1 MGFTLKL
8 FMKNISILLSIL
20 FCSINVNAQKVVNAG
35 SANGAIIDPIYN
47 SKVISL
53 KSSGILSDAVLS
65 FESSTFG
72 TNQTSAIQA
81 ILNTASLS
89 NTLYII
95 WDCAVSVTG
104 LKIKSNTHIF
114 ALPNCGAILRDNSDK
129 YLLGNYNYAP
139 NNNSISLDSNIVIEG
154 GIWNGNGYRSNVAK
168 QSRSTA
174 TDGYMTVFQF
184 SGVKRVKLLRATFL
198 NGTTYSGMFLTSEDI
213 YIDGVIVDQ
222 GAPTVA
228 KINQDGIDFI
238 GYTKNITVKNTWLR
252 TGDDRFALVPN
263 ALGGNPAD
271 NHAEI
276 YTGIDGD
283 MDNMTFE
290 NITFAGYGLGFA
302 IYMGGAN
309 KFNNLHINNVKGS
322 CSQNWFKMYNKDY
335 LNTNG
340 YTISEGS
347 EIAHNIVVENVTV
360 EVNSYRPLGSILDP
374 LIRLSCSTDN
384 IVFRNIRRD
393 SFALVQPT
401 FEVTPSSVSNPT
413 GVVISNLTIDG
424 YTSINQLPGTV
435 DNLIHVDL
443 NTSVA
448 KLTLT
453 NSNIDLGTTA
463 KNIALL
469 KSRGGVT
476 YLFANNNR
484 INGLRYGFYNE
495 AYYLNTSV
503 INNTIHTNSGNYAT
517 IYNGG
522 GMQKLAVT
530 NWIGY
535 LLMQNTGA
543 LTTFVNA
550 STIGTVQ

>member
-1 MGFTLKL
+1 
-8 FMKNISILLSIL
+8 
-20 FCSINVNAQKVVNAG
+20 
-35 SANGAIIDPIYN
+35 
-47 SKVISL
+47 
-53 KSSGILSDAVLS
+53 
-65 FESSTFG
+65 
-72 TNQTSAIQA
+72 
-81 ILNTASLS
+81 
-89 NTLYII
+89 
-95 WDCAVSVTG
+95 
-104 LKIKSNTHIF
+104 
-114 ALPNCGAILRDNSDK
+114 
-129 YLLGNYNYAP
+129 
-139 NNNSISLDSNIVIEG
+139 
-154 GIWNGNGYRSNVAK
+154 
-168 QSRSTA
+168 
-174 TDGYMTVFQF
+174 
-184 SGVKRVKLLRATFL
+184 
-198 NGTTYSGMFLTSEDI
+198 MFLTSEDI

-302 IYMGGAN
+302 VYMGGAN
-309 KFNNLHINNVKGS
+309 KFSNLHINNVKGT

-340 YTISEGS
+340 YTISQGTK
-347 EIAHNIVVENVTV
+347 IASNILVENVSV
-360 EVNSYRPLGSILDP
+360 EVNSYRPLGSVVDP
-374 LIRLSCSTDN
+374 LIRLSCTTDN
-384 IVFRNIRRD
+384 IIFRNIRRD
-393 SFALVQPT
+393 SFALPWPT

-413 GVVISNLTIDG
+413 GVIIQNLTIDG
-424 YTSINQLPGTV
+424 YTSINASPDTV
-435 DNLIHVDL
+435 NINGLIHINL
-443 NTSVA
+443 NTSVGNFN
-448 KLTLT
+448 LI
-453 NSNIDLGTTA
+453 NSKIDLGTTA
-463 KNIALL
+463 KNSALL
-469 KSRGGVT
+469 KGRGGIS
-476 YLFANNNR
+476 YLLANNNR
-484 INGLRYGFYNE
+484 ISGLRYFIYNE

-543 LTTFVNA
+543 LTTIVNA

>member
-1 MGFTLKL
+1 
-8 FMKNISILLSIL
+8 MKNIAIILSIL
-20 FCSINVNAQKVVNAG
+20 FCSNLSNAQKVINSG
-35 SANGAIIDPIYN
+35 SANGVIINPILN
-47 SKVISL
+47 TKIVSL
-53 KSSGILSDAVLS
+53 KNSGILSDADLS

-89 NTLYII
+89 NQLYII

-114 ALPNCGAILRDNSDK
+114 ALPSCGAILRDNSNK
-129 YLLGNYNYAP
+129 YLLGNYNYVP
-139 NNNSISLDSNIVIEG
+139 NNNSISLDSNIIIEG

-174 TDGYMTVFQF
+174 LNGYMTVFQF
-184 SGVKRVKLLRATFL
+184 SGVKRVSLLRATFL

-213 YIDGVIVDQ
+213 LIDGVTVDQ
-222 GAPTVA
+222 GAPTVE

-302 IYMGGAN
+302 VYMGGAN
-309 KFNNLHINNVKGS
+309 KFSNLYINNVKGT

-347 EIAHNIVVENVTV
+347 QIAHNIVVENVSV
-360 EVNSYRPLGSILDP
+360 EVNSYRPLGSITDP
-374 LIRLSCSTDN
+374 LIRLSCSVDN

-413 GVVISNLTIDG
+413 GVAVANLTIDG
-424 YTSINQLPGTV
+424 YTSINQSPGTV

-443 NTSVA
+443 NTSVV

-453 NSNIDLGTTA
+453 NSNIDLGATT

-484 INGLRYGFYNE
+484 INGIRHMIYNE

-503 INNTIHTNSGNYAT
+503 ISNTIHTTHSNYPTIINS
-517 IYNGG
+517 G
-522 GMQKLAVT
+522 GMQKCTVT

-535 LLMQNTGA
+535 LLMQNTGS